1 MEELGSPKFGLFIVP
16 LSKGGLGGD
25 LPLAVQN
32 IALFYLKNGRLKINF
47 SKKVE
52 FDLFS
57 PSYVT

>member
-1 MEELGSPKFGLFIVP
+1 LPAILLFGLFIVP